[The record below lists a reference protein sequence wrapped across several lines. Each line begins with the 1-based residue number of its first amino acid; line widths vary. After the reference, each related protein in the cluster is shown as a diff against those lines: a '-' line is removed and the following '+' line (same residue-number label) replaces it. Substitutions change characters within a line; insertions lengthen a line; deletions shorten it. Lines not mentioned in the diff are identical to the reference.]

1 MTRADDIWRCPEM
14 HFRSAGH
21 LRQGVIKQR
30 QLLTKQCKG
39 WHERSRLVCMFHEI
53 HLVVDGCTTG
63 INPHSAYNDKRG
75 KEYSQYVT
83 EFLHKRCKDR
93 KF

>member
-1 MTRADDIWRCPEM
+1 MCIMAFGTAG
-14 HFRSAGH
+14 SAAA
-21 LRQGVIKQR
+21 LR
-30 QLLTKQCKG
+30 
-39 WHERSRLVCMFHEI
+39 RLASGTAI
-53 HLVVDGCTTG
+53 LNYR
-63 INPHSAYNDKRG
+63 NPHSAYNDKGG

>member
-1 MTRADDIWRCPEM
+1 MAR
-14 HFRSAGH
+14 
-21 LRQGVIKQR
+21 
-30 QLLTKQCKG
+30 TKQTRV
-39 WHERSRLVCMFHEI
+39 HASRNPPCSRRLYSRYPYMFAVRHDVYYAFGTAGSAAALRRLASGTAI
-53 HLVVDGCTTG
+53 LNYR
-63 INPHSAYNDKRG
+63 NPHSAYNDKGG

>member
-1 MTRADDIWRCPEM
+1 MPLFDSLAMAFGT
-14 HFRSAGH
+14 AGGAAT
-21 LRQGVIKQR
+21 L
-30 QLLTKQCKG
+30 C
-39 WHERSRLVCMFHEI
+39 RLAYGTAI
-53 HLVVDGCTTG
+53 LNYR
-63 INPHSAYNDKRG
+63 NPHSAYNDKGG